1 MSKRTYIVGAIVILL
16 IISQLILVRL
26 VYAHK
31 LSPNFSYHISKIYS
45 LKAGTVSQNDVDLK
59 IDLDHF
65 FEHYLSLQ
73 HYVAQLEQ
81 TEIDL
86 DTVAWERSV
95 RDAWVDY
102 FSKNY
107 ELVVTEEELAEYM
120 QDVILQEAGDDFSKF
135 SEETYGLSVK
145 KFKSLILKPY
155 LTEAKIYQYLLENY
169 NDQEGIRLAQ
179 SAYEALEN
187 GEDFIEVAKQ
197 FSTDASYAENSIWLA
212 ESDLVDFYTQIK
224 TLNPGEFGKIIIIP
238 GAYVIWQ
245 LDSIVADDVTGENAW
260 QVRSIIIQAKSFEEF
275 FAEYLDAADI
285 NRKY

>member
-1 MSKRTYIVGAIVILL
+1 M
-16 IISQLILVRL
+16 
-26 VYAHK
+26 
-31 LSPNFSYHISKIYS
+31 
-45 LKAGTVSQNDVDLK
+45 
-59 IDLDHF
+59 
-65 FEHYLSLQ
+65 
-73 HYVAQLEQ
+73 
-81 TEIDL
+81 
-86 DTVAWERSV
+86 
-95 RDAWVDY
+95 
-102 FSKNY
+102 
-107 ELVVTEEELAEYM
+107 
-120 QDVILQEAGDDFSKF
+120 
-135 SEETYGLSVK
+135 
-145 KFKSLILKPY
+145 
-155 LTEAKIYQYLLENY
+155 
-169 NDQEGIRLAQ
+169 AQ